1 MIRIKRTPLICGAAA
16 ISAFLLIL
24 AIRSAAQDTVL
35 VGNRHHRQPPQ
46 PQGFCGYCHILTYP
60 DVINKSYET
69 WKKSKH
75 NQIGCIQC
83 HYKPSQTATTQPD
96 RPNDRQPLPIVPP
109 GNFSY
114 IALGGQALKTTT
126 TVYSPGCATAECHGK
141 PDDTFRSRKITYKD
155 KIAFV
160 HEPHFDKSKQIEG
173 MDLDCTVCHQH
184 MSDQRHFQ
192 VSETTCHLCHFA
204 NTQFNKG
211 RSRCEQ
217 CHQLPTEPIQ
227 SADTP
232 DAKPITHGMLK
243 DAGVSCEG
251 CHYDIIQGSGR
262 RTMQPLVKGQTI
274 KTVMVIGSGL
284 LEKQSCLK
292 CHDRI
297 EDLDKAGDKKQMH
310 RTHVNPK
317 TARCIDCHN
326 AILHGT
332 PKAQRPMPDSC
343 RVCHSRPHQYQ
354 RFLVAGTEHSGV
366 DAQPDPMFKGRVN
379 CLGCHTEDAVG
390 AKGQAYKKASAKT
403 CTQCHA
409 QDYARVLG
417 LWQKEVSAELKKAL
431 ALEKEALQTLK
442 RQKNAAEPRTLKE
455 TQEMIR
461 DGQEAL
467 SIVRFG
473 NGVHNAK
480 YAIALLDWA
489 MVNFKD
495 ATALLQGKEI
505 SEPAFMEE

>member
-1 MIRIKRTPLICGAAA
+1 MA
-16 ISAFLLIL
+16 IQT
-24 AIRSAAQDTVL
+24 AAQDTAPVAQ
-35 VGNRHHRQPPQ
+35 RHHWQLPQ

-75 NQIGCIQC
+75 NQVGCIQC
-83 HYKPSQTATTQPD
+83 HYKPSQTEASEPEQP
-96 RPNDRQPLPIVPP
+96 NGRQPLPVVPP
-109 GNFSY
+109 GHFSY

-126 TVYSPGCATAECHGK
+126 TVYSPSCVTAQCHGK
-141 PDDTFRSRKITYKD
+141 PDDTFRSRKLKYKD

-160 HEPHFDKSKQIEG
+160 HEPHFDKNKQVEG
-173 MDLDCTVCHQH
+173 MTLDCSVCHQH
-184 MSDQRHFQ
+184 TSDQRHFQ

-217 CHQLPTEPIQ
+217 CHQLPVEPIQ
-227 SADTP
+227 SPDTP

-251 CHYDIIQGSGR
+251 CHFDIIQGGGGR
-262 RTMQPLVKGQTI
+262 TVRPLVTGTTI

-284 LEKQSCLK
+284 FDKQACLK

-297 EDLDKAGDKKQMH
+297 EQLDKAGDKKQMH

-326 AILHGT
+326 PILHGAA
-332 PKAQRPMPDSC
+332 KAPSPVSSTC
-343 RVCHSRPHQYQ
+343 TGCHSRPHQYQ
-354 RFLVAGTEHSGV
+354 RLLASGTQHSGV
-366 DAQPDPMFKGRVN
+366 AAQPDPMFKVRVN

-403 CTQCHA
+403 CTQCHP

-417 LWQKEVSAELKKAL
+417 LWQKEINEELKKTL
-431 ALEKEALQTLK
+431 ALEKEALETLK
-442 RQKNAAEPRTLKE
+442 RQKNAVEPGTMKE
-455 TQEMIR
+455 TQQMIR
-461 DGQEAL
+461 DGQQAL

-495 ATALLQGKEI
+495 ATALLQGKEL
-505 SEPAFMEE
+505 STPAFMEE